1 MSASDD
7 KKTVLVYV
15 YIQHFFCWED
25 HYLLLLLLLL
35 ECTQN
40 NRGSATTPGEYP
52 TFRDRKVESA
62 SLRDVLA
69 V

>member
-7 KKTVLVYV
+7 KKIVLVYV

-25 HYLLLLLLLL
+25 HYQLLLLLL
-35 ECTQN
+35 ERTQN
-40 NRGSATTPGEYP
+40 NRGSATTSGEYP